1 MVYLERGDIVVRE
14 LRESDIMPIVEGE
27 IAQGWQG
34 VTREKYDMRLQHEAE
49 GQCIPL
55 CATYMGEPV
64 GYVNLYFRAYPPM
77 DRYNCPEIVDFGVL
91 EKYRRKGIGTALMD
105 AAEALASERCDM
117 VCLGVGL
124 HYGYGSAQRMYV
136 KRGYI
141 PDGTGVWWKGELL
154 EQYAPCENDDELNIF
169 FTKKLR

>member
-105 AAEALASERCDM
+105 AAEALAAERCDM

-154 EQYAPCENDDELNIF
+154 EQYAPCENDDELNLF

>member
-34 VTREKYDMRLQHEAE
+34 ATREKYDMRLQHEAE

-64 GYVNLYFRAYPPM
+64 GYVNLYFKAYPPM

-91 EKYRRKGIGTALMD
+91 EKYRKRGIGTRLMD
-105 AAEALASERCDM
+105 IAEEIAADFGDA

-124 HYGYGSAQRMYV
+124 HSGYGSAQRMYI
-136 KRGYI
+136 KRGYV
-141 PDGTGVWWKGELL
+141 PDGAGVWYGERIC
-154 EQYAPCENDDELNIF
+154 EPYAECRNDDDLVLYMAKRF
-169 FTKKLR
+169 K